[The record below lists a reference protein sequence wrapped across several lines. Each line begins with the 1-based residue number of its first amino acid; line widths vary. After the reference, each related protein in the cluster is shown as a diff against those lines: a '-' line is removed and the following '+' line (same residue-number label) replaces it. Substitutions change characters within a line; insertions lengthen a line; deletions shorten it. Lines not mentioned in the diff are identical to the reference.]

1 MAAKLC
7 RRCLIQVSYA
17 IGIAK
22 PVSIHVDTYG
32 TGVKTDAQILDIINK
47 NFDLRP
53 GVIVQELELW
63 KPIYQETA
71 AYGHFGRSQFSWEQ
85 PKQLKQ

>member
-17 IGIAK
+17 IGVSE
-22 PVSIHVDTYG
+22 PVSIYVDAYG
-32 TGVKTDAQILDIINK
+32 TSAKSNAELLEIVKN

-53 GVIVQELELW
+53 GVIVQELDLA

-71 AYGHFGRSQFSWEQ
+71 AYGHFGREQFSWEK
-85 PKQLKQ
+85 PKMLKL